1 MSRPNE
7 WSSLLSASANEVAK
21 LFEMLFTG
29 FPASMLSSSCLKRP
43 HEEKASLITSL
54 SLTALFT
61 ASWRRSFSYACGEYW
76 WWCCCCEA
84 LLVPSSRLPLLLNG
98 LRFEDEVM
106 ERIERGDGGDGGV
119 VARCSLLDDDFL
131 DRTRGGDS
139 ESGGVLLLCGAR
151 CCSW

>member
-1 MSRPNE
+1 M
-7 WSSLLSASANEVAK
+7 
-21 LFEMLFTG
+21 
-29 FPASMLSSSCLKRP
+29 
-43 HEEKASLITSL
+43 
-54 SLTALFT
+54 
-61 ASWRRSFSYACGEYW
+61 
-76 WWCCCCEA
+76 
-84 LLVPSSRLPLLLNG
+84 PSSRLPLLLNG